1 MQLLSSKMFETMD
14 LFTLWKKSKNE
25 QKENNEQYCND
36 ANTDISICIR
46 QSDHIVKACP
56 CDVLLNSSNG
66 DVVFM
71 YNERLTYCYGS
82 M

>member
-1 MQLLSSKMFETMD
+1 MVV
-14 LFTLWKKSKNE
+14 
-25 QKENNEQYCND
+25 ND
-36 ANTDISICIR
+36 ANVDISICIC

-71 YNERLTYCYGS
+71 YNEGLSYCYGS